1 MIRSLVNAVVVCLR
15 ESHRCRAT
23 FRKCGGFNSL
33 LSIILSLDQCLSF
46 KHSDQ
51 NSDSKDVNDDK
62 EFNLSSILLLLRSVF
77 NCLAV
82 AMRFE
87 PANAKFFQVSWN
99 FFLVRTHAC
108 ISHARVCVCVV
119 CTTCFKVKGGPSM
132 MWFFWHL
139 PSSRCWF
146 WHLQAGYLRNN
157 RSGNVK
163 FWPSQPGA
171 CASKNKSLTILSV
184 GFARKRTRANT
195 HVQTHTCK
203 RTSHVCT
210 HKVATYSLNL
220 HFQQEVA
227 SGDSLLN
234 AIQLIGC
241 FSTCTNHAYVEA
253 NMIQPPAQ
261 GNLLKGIDNKNVGR

>member
-87 PANAKFFQVSWN
+87 PANAKFFQVSEN
-99 FFLVRTHAC
+99 FFLGSHAC
-108 ISHARVCVCVV
+108 TSHARLHYARVCNLLQSTGRTVNDVLHYARVC
-119 CTTCFKVKGGPSM
+119 K
-132 MWFFWHL
+132 L
-139 PSSRCWF
+139 
-146 WHLQAGYLRNN
+146 LQSTG
-157 RSGNVK
+157 RS
-163 FWPSQPGA
+163 A
-171 CASKNKSLTILSV
+171 A
-184 GFARKRTRANT
+184 
-195 HVQTHTCK
+195 
-203 RTSHVCT
+203 
-210 HKVATYSLNL
+210 VATL
-220 HFQQEVA
+220 A
-227 SGDSLLN
+227 K
-234 AIQLIGC
+234 A
-241 FSTCTNHAYVEA
+241 
-253 NMIQPPAQ
+253 
-261 GNLLKGIDNKNVGR
+261 R

>member
-46 KHSDQ
+46 KHSDH

-99 FFLVRTHAC
+99 FFLVRTHAYRT
-108 ISHARVCVCVV
+108 HALRMRVRVRPASKCKKPVNDVGFFTPAV
-119 CTTCFKVKGGPSM
+119 QQMLILTSPS
-132 MWFFWHL
+132 
-139 PSSRCWF
+139 R
-146 WHLQAGYLRNN
+146 LRNN

-163 FWPSQPGA
+163 FWPSQPGNL
-171 CASKNKSLTILSV
+171 KNQHLLP
-184 GFARKRTRANT
+184 R
-195 HVQTHTCK
+195 
-203 RTSHVCT
+203 
-210 HKVATYSLNL
+210 
-220 HFQQEVA
+220 QQV
-227 SGDSLLN
+227 
-234 AIQLIGC
+234 
-241 FSTCTNHAYVEA
+241 
-253 NMIQPPAQ
+253 P
-261 GNLLKGIDNKNVGR
+261 

>member
-1 MIRSLVNAVVVCLR
+1 MSWEKIWENWEKILKNMIRSLVNAVVVCLR

-99 FFLVRTHAC
+99 FFLVRTHAYRT
-108 ISHARVCVCVV
+108 HA
-119 CTTCFKVKGGPSM
+119 CTTHACACATCFKVQWGPSM
-132 MWFFWHL
+132 MWGFFTPAVQQML
-139 PSSRCWF
+139 ILTSPSR
-146 WHLQAGYLRNN
+146 LRNN

-163 FWPSQPGA
+163 FWPSQPGY
-171 CASKNKSLTILSV
+171 SKI
-184 GFARKRTRANT
+184 
-195 HVQTHTCK
+195 QTSQEGIK
-203 RTSHVCT
+203 
-210 HKVATYSLNL
+210 HKAKV
-220 HFQQEVA
+220 
-227 SGDSLLN
+227 
-234 AIQLIGC
+234 
-241 FSTCTNHAYVEA
+241 
-253 NMIQPPAQ
+253 
-261 GNLLKGIDNKNVGR
+261 K